1 MGYSPRNA
9 LPKTL
14 FNPGATALSVRLAF
28 EQELEDAISKGID
41 LNGTD
46 ILSNKRNMIYILKKH
61 EEKQKIIKM
70 FDNIA
75 QAVGKLDLLM
85 NANPELYTNILL
97 VFKQI
102 VLPFYTYTNNAYN
115 NATNPRFCIESF
127 VDILSDYFKNLYDS
141 LGAAR
146 QQQKQQHKQ

>member
-1 MGYSPRNA
+1 
-9 LPKTL
+9 
-14 FNPGATALSVRLAF
+14 
-28 EQELEDAISKGID
+28 
-41 LNGTD
+41 
-46 ILSNKRNMIYILKKH
+46 
-61 EEKQKIIKM
+61 M

-127 VDILSDYFKNLYDS
+127 VDILSRLF
-141 LGAAR
+141 
-146 QQQKQQHKQ
+146 